1 MTFIFYEFK
10 GFSNYARSL
19 GIIAAK
25 GEYCAFL
32 DDNDYRLPAKIKK
45 QVPLIERMNCELVH
59 YGERI
64 VYVNAGGITY
74 KDKLSRLLSVEL
86 KNAA

>member
-1 MTFIFYEFK
+1 MTFIIYEFS

-19 GIIAAK
+19 GFIAAK

-32 DDNDYRLPAKIKK
+32 DDDDYWLTEKIEK
-45 QVPLIERMNCELVH
+45 QVALIEQMDCVLFH
-59 YGERI
+59 YGKRI
-64 VYVNAGGITY
+64 VYVHVDGITY
-74 KDKLSRLLSVEL
+74 KDKLPRLLSVEL